1 MRNQYIFIYF
11 TNSFGNYLTS
21 INSCK
26 IYRATKVYKIKL
38 KFLSQEAHHLAE
50 EGNHGTVCLS
60 LVFGMQIAFQLSG
73 LEFDF
78 LLLKTNKLDWL
89 HFIDAGRR

>member
-1 MRNQYIFIYF
+1 MYE
-11 TNSFGNYLTS
+11 
-21 INSCK
+21 
-26 IYRATKVYKIKL
+26 IKL

-50 EGNHGTVCLS
+50 EGKHGTVCHS

-78 LLLKTNKLDWL
+78 LLLKTNKLD
-89 HFIDAGRR
+89 